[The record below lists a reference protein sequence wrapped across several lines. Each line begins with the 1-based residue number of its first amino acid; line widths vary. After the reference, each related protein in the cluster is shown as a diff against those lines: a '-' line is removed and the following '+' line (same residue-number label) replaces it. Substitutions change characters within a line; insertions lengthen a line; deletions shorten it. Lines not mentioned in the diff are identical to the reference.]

1 LYEYCRPDGEDAVG
15 PEGDLVSS
23 MISTAVI
30 PRLAKVI
37 QGGSMDAYSLRH
49 IRRVIDLAEEV
60 QASVDEEGANK
71 LQVLQ

>member
-1 LYEYCRPDGEDAVG
+1 
-15 PEGDLVSS
+15 